1 LVVVPS
7 AGGGGLYNDIEA
19 EDDDDVGNE
28 DEDDEYNEITEAP
41 PVLAPSLPLVP
52 MKNLMPDPPNL
63 SGKLSEIPLSPSP
76 PLPHFLPLSSSLLFQ
91 LFYLSIAQG
100 LCQWWF

>member
-63 SGKLSEIPLSPSP
+63 SGKLSEISP
-76 PLPHFLPLSSSLLFQ
+76 PALFFPPIIPPFQTLLR
-91 LFYLSIAQG
+91 YLSTVPHRG
-100 LCQWWF
+100 

>member
-1 LVVVPS
+1 M
-7 AGGGGLYNDIEA
+7 
-19 EDDDDVGNE
+19 GNE

-63 SGKLSEIPLSPSP
+63 SGKLRIRNIRPPPPPIIPPFQTL
-76 PLPHFLPLSSSLLFQ
+76 LPVSRTGVEPMVVSARVFISSFLKGLLHETQ
-91 LFYLSIAQG
+91 
-100 LCQWWF
+100 

>member
-1 LVVVPS
+1 
-7 AGGGGLYNDIEA
+7 
-19 EDDDDVGNE
+19 VGNE

-63 SGKLSEIPLSPSP
+63 SGRLSEISP
-76 PLPHFLPLSSSLLFQ
+76 PVLFFPFHHPSFSNSFTWLPHRGVEPVVVLVRLSSSFLKGLLHETQ
-91 LFYLSIAQG
+91 
-100 LCQWWF
+100 

>member
-1 LVVVPS
+1 MVVVPS

-63 SGKLSEIPLSPSP
+63 SGKLSEIPPPPPPSSFPLIIP
-76 PLPHFLPLSSSLLFQ
+76 PF
-91 LFYLSIAQG
+91 
-100 LCQWWF
+100 